1 MNFLG
6 VYHSDYFRS
15 GKGVCDAPCISKGKM
30 MLCAPDTVSENHHLA
45 MAYGRIRNRLKL
57 ASELA
62 CKVNSPDAYLVLK
75 AYQRWGNNYFH
86 HIEGPAI
93 TCVLDCSADRMI
105 LARDRMGEQPLFYAK
120 GADGRIAFSDHPD
133 SLLKTASAEP
143 VVNAE
148 GLCEI
153 FGLGPA
159 RTPGKTPLRDI
170 LTLNP
175 GCALIVDNGRSR
187 TEPYFAIHAEK
198 HTESEQETIR
208 HTRLL
213 LEQAIEPIRAMKPG
227 IMLSGGLD
235 STALAAL
242 LSRDRVMDSFSIEY
256 KDDSA
261 DFRPN
266 AFRPERDAPYID
278 LSVRAF
284 STRHHQFVIE
294 QAALADALEA
304 AVSARGFPGMAD
316 IDSSLLLFAGQI
328 RKHTQTIVS
337 GECGDEV
344 FGGYPWFRNADSP
357 LTTFPW
363 SGSVDL
369 RARILRKEIREK
381 LKLHDY
387 VQTVFQKA
395 LDRTG
400 IEGPE
405 DDPELNLK
413 RMQLLCLQFF
423 MPNLQERAVR
433 MCGRYGVNVLTP
445 LCDERLVQYVFNV
458 PWKMKFTGNMEKGL
472 FRAAVAD
479 LMPAALNTRKK
490 SPYPKTSSPIYTEIV
505 RGLTM
510 AMLANREAP
519 ILEWIDADYVRSIAE
534 SALEPTETPWFGQL
548 MAGPQ
553 MLGYLWQV
561 NTWMRE
567 RNITVSL

>member
-1 MNFLG
+1 MNYLG
-6 VYHSDYFRS
+6 VYHSDYPRS
-15 GKGVCDAPCISKGKM
+15 SKGVCDAPCISKGKM
-30 MLCAPDTVSENHHLA
+30 MLCASETASENRLLA
-45 MAYGRIRNRLKL
+45 MTYGRIRNRHSLV
-57 ASELA
+57 SELR
-62 CKVNSPDAYLVLK
+62 CDANATNAHLILK
-75 AYQRWGNNYFH
+75 AYQRWGTEYITR
-86 HIEGPAI
+86 IEGSVI
-93 TCVLDCSADRMI
+93 TCVMDCESDRMI
-105 LARDRMGEQPLFYAK
+105 LVRDRMGEQPLFYAQ
-120 GADGRIAFSDHPD
+120 GSDGSIVFSDHPD

-143 VVNAE
+143 LVDQS
-148 GLCEI
+148 GLCEL
-153 FGLGPA
+153 FGIGPA
-159 RTPGKTPLRDI
+159 RTPRKTPLRDVFS
-170 LTLNP
+170 LEP
-175 GCALIVDNGRSR
+175 GCALIAENQYSR
-187 TEPYFAIHAEK
+187 IVRYFSIFTEK
-198 HTESEQETIR
+198 HFESEQETVR

-213 LEQAIEPIRAMKPG
+213 LEQAIEPIRSLKPG

-242 LSRDRVMDSFSIEY
+242 LSKKLSLESFSVEY
-256 KDDSA
+256 RDDSQ

-266 AFRPERDAPYID
+266 AFRPERDTPYID
-278 LSVRAF
+278 LSVKAF
-284 STRHHQFVIE
+284 HTHHHTFTIE

-328 RKHTQTIVS
+328 RKHAGIIVS

-344 FGGYPWFRNADSP
+344 FGGYPWFRNGTSP

-369 RARILRKEIREK
+369 RARILRQDIRKK
-381 LKLHDY
+381 LDLHTY
-387 VQTVFQKA
+387 VQEAFENA
-395 LDRTG
+395 LKQTE

-405 DDPELNLK
+405 DDPETNLK
-413 RMQLLCLQFF
+413 RMQMLCFRFF

-433 MCGRYGVNVLTP
+433 MCGHYGIEVLTP

-458 PWKMKFTGNMEKGL
+458 PWKTKFMNGMEKGL
-472 FRAAVAD
+472 FRAAMAD

-510 AMLANREAP
+510 AMLGNREAP
-519 ILEWIDADYVRSIAE
+519 ILEWIDKDYVRSIAE
-534 SALEPTETPWFGQL
+534 SKLDPTETPWFGQL